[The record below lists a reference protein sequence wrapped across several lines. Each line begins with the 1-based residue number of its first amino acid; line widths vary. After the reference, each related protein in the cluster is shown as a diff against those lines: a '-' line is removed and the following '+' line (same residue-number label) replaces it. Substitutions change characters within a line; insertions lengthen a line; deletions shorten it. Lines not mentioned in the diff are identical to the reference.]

1 MSPETILERLLE
13 SPTVKLDA
21 LPADQG
27 VYALY
32 DHEGVAR
39 YIGVTE
45 MGLKKRIHD
54 YHVGG
59 DGNSHKFSTVY
70 NAGRMFHT
78 RKDPFTNTR
87 DGRIAKELRRMFARR
102 YCSAVGVPL
111 PKCSRTELY
120 ALEAQIRRIAPQHAL
135 TWNDARALDP
145 YEPTELLNEFLKEIG
160 WPSTKLAAIERQ
172 AERWSKKIA
181 AASGS
186 NDV

>member
-1 MSPETILERLLE
+1 MSPETVLERLLK
-13 SPTVKLDA
+13 SPTVRLSE

-45 MGLKKRIHD
+45 MGLKKRIHN

-78 RKDPFTNTR
+78 RDDTFTNAG
-87 DGRIAKELRRMFARR
+87 DGRTAKELRRMFARR
-102 YCSAVGVPL
+102 YCRAVGVSL
-111 PKCSRTELY
+111 PQHSKAELF

-135 TWNDARALDP
+135 TWNDARSLDAC
-145 YEPTELLNEFLKEIG
+145 EPAQLLNEFLNEIG
-160 WPSTKLAAIERQ
+160 WPSAKLAAIERQ
-172 AERWSKKIA
+172 AERWSQKVA
-181 AASGS
+181 AASVS
-186 NDV
+186 DEV